1 MDKRLEK
8 IKTWL
13 GVVLNESVLSI
24 APASQ
29 DASFRRYFRAHTKN
43 TSYVVM
49 DAPPEKES
57 LAEFVAIDKALVELG
72 VHAPTIHHINLN
84 DGFLLL
90 EDLGDRTYLNELCS
104 DSKKLYSDA
113 IKALVK
119 IQGGILAE
127 KNPLKLTPKP
137 YGKALLTQELN
148 LFDDW
153 YLKRHLDIELDTKM
167 QLIWQDTK
175 ENLIQACLQQPQVWV
190 HRDYHSRN
198 LMIHDHNSPAVID
211 FQDMV
216 IGPIAYDLASL
227 FKDCYIEWPRE
238 QQHAW
243 LAEYLEHLHTELPSL
258 VISIDDLIR
267 WVDFTGLQRHLKV
280 LGIFCRLNYRDGKAH
295 YLDDL
300 PLVQKYVL
308 EVIDLYPEL
317 TNFKSMLNAIYNQ
330 VADQT

>member
-13 GVVLNESVLSI
+13 GVVLNQPLLSI

-29 DASFRRYFRAHTKN
+29 DASFRRYFRARTRDA
-43 TSYVVM
+43 SYIIM

-57 LAEFVAIDKALVELG
+57 LSNFIAIDRALIELG
-72 VHAPTIHHINLN
+72 VHAPTIHQINLD

-90 EDLGDRTYLNELCS
+90 EDLGDRTYLNELSS
-104 DSKKLYSDA
+104 DSKSLYSDA
-113 IKALVK
+113 INALVK
-119 IQGGILAE
+119 IQGGIFTE
-127 KNPLKLTPKP
+127 NNPTELTPRA
-137 YGKALLTQELN
+137 YDASLVDQELN

-153 YLKRHLDIELDTKM
+153 YLKRHMDIELDSEM

-175 ENLIQACLQQPQVWV
+175 EYLVQAFAQQPQVWV

-198 LMIHDHNSPAVID
+198 LMIHEDNSPAVID

-216 IGPIAYDLASL
+216 LGPIAYDLASL
-227 FKDCYIEWPRE
+227 FKDCYIEWPRD
-238 QQHAW
+238 QQHLW
-243 LAEYLEHLHTELPSL
+243 LAEYLEQLHRQLPIL
-258 VISIDDLIR
+258 EISVDDLVR

-300 PLVQKYVL
+300 PLVKKYVV
-308 EVIDLYPEL
+308 EVIDLYPEFRS
-317 TNFKSMLNAIYNQ
+317 FKTMLNAIYRQ
-330 VADQT
+330 VAI

>member
-8 IKTWL
+8 IKIWL
-13 GVVLNESVLSI
+13 DTVLDEPVLSV

-29 DASFRRYFRAHTKN
+29 DASFRRYFRVLTAN
-43 TSYVVM
+43 TSHVVM

-57 LAEFVAIDKALVELG
+57 LDEFIAIDRALIELG
-72 VHAPTIHHINLN
+72 VHAPMIHQINLN
-84 DGFLLL
+84 EGFLLL
-90 EDLGDRTYLNELCS
+90 EDLGDRTYLNELRS
-104 DSKKLYSDA
+104 DSSKLYSNA

-119 IQGGILAE
+119 IQGGILSQN
-127 KNPLKLTPKP
+127 NPSGLTLKL
-137 YGKALLTQELN
+137 YDEALVTQELN

-153 YLKRHLDIELDTKM
+153 YLKRHLDIELDAKNK
-167 QLIWQDTK
+167 LIWQDTK
-175 ENLIQACLQQPQVWV
+175 ECLVQAFAQQPQVWV

-198 LMIHDHNSPAVID
+198 LMIHDHNPPAVID

-227 FKDCYIEWPRE
+227 FKDCYIEWTRD
-238 QQHAW
+238 QQHHW
-243 LAEYLEHLHTELPSL
+243 LVQYLEHLHLEQPSL
-258 VISIDDLIR
+258 VVNIDDLVR

-317 TNFKSMLNAIYNQ
+317 SNFQSMLNAIFSQTANQ
-330 VADQT
+330 T

>member
-13 GVVLNESVLSI
+13 GVVLNQPLLSI

-29 DASFRRYFRAHTKN
+29 DASFRRYFRARTRDA
-43 TSYVVM
+43 SYIIM

-57 LAEFVAIDKALVELG
+57 LSNFVAIDRALIELG
-72 VHAPTIHHINLN
+72 VHAPTIHQINLD

-90 EDLGDRTYLNELCS
+90 EDLGDRTYLNELSS
-104 DSKKLYSDA
+104 DSKSLYSDA
-113 IKALVK
+113 INALVK
-119 IQGGILAE
+119 IQGGIFTE
-127 KNPLKLTPKP
+127 NNPTELTPRA
-137 YGKALLTQELN
+137 YDASLVDQELN

-153 YLKRHLDIELDTKM
+153 YLKRHMDIELDSEM

-175 ENLIQACLQQPQVWV
+175 EYLVQAFAQQPQVWV

-198 LMIHDHNSPAVID
+198 LMIHEDNSPAVID

-216 IGPIAYDLASL
+216 LGPIAYDLASL
-227 FKDCYIEWPRE
+227 FKDCYIEWPRD
-238 QQHAW
+238 QQHLW
-243 LAEYLEHLHTELPSL
+243 LAEYLEQLHRQLPIL
-258 VISIDDLIR
+258 EISVDDLVR

-300 PLVQKYVL
+300 PLVKKYVV
-308 EVIDLYPEL
+308 EVIDLYPEFRS
-317 TNFKSMLNAIYNQ
+317 FKTMLNAIYRQ
-330 VADQT
+330 VAI

>member
-8 IKTWL
+8 IKAWL
-13 GVVLNESVLSI
+13 GVVLNQPLLSI

-29 DASFRRYFRAHTKN
+29 DASFRRYFRARTRDA
-43 TSYVVM
+43 SYIIM

-57 LAEFVAIDKALVELG
+57 LSNFIAIDRALIELG
-72 VHAPTIHHINLN
+72 VHAPTIHQINLD

-90 EDLGDRTYLNELCS
+90 EDLGDRTYLNELSS
-104 DSKKLYSDA
+104 DSKSLYSDA

-119 IQGGILAE
+119 IQGGIFTE
-127 KNPLKLTPKP
+127 NNPTELTARA
-137 YGKALLTQELN
+137 YDASLVNQELN

-153 YLKRHLDIELDTKM
+153 YLKRHLDIELDCEM

-175 ENLIQACLQQPQVWV
+175 ECLVQAFAQQPQVWV

-198 LMIHDHNSPAVID
+198 LMIHDDNSPAVID

-216 IGPIAYDLASL
+216 LGPIAYDLASL
-227 FKDCYIEWPRE
+227 FKDCYIEWPRD
-238 QQHAW
+238 QQHLW
-243 LAEYLEHLHTELPSL
+243 LAEYLEHLHRQLPSL
-258 VISIDDLIR
+258 EISVDDLIR

-300 PLVQKYVL
+300 PLVKKYVV
-308 EVIDLYPEL
+308 EVIDLYPEFR
-317 TNFKSMLNAIYNQ
+317 NFKTMLNAIYTQ
-330 VADQT
+330 VAI

>member
-13 GVVLNESVLSI
+13 DVVLNQPLLSI

-29 DASFRRYFRAHTKN
+29 DASFRRYFRARTEN
-43 TSYVVM
+43 ASYVVM

-57 LAEFVAIDKALVELG
+57 LSEFFAIDRALIDLG
-72 VHAPTIHHINLN
+72 VHAPIIHQVNLE

-90 EDLGDRTYLNELCS
+90 EDLGDRTYLNELES
-104 DSKKLYSDA
+104 NSKSLYSDA

-119 IQGGILAE
+119 IQTGIIAE
-127 KNPLKLTPKP
+127 KNPSELTPRI
-137 YGKALLTQELN
+137 YDAALINKELN

-153 YLKRHLDIELDTKM
+153 YLKRHLDIELDAKM
-167 QLIWQDTK
+167 ELIWQDTK
-175 ENLIQACLQQPQVWV
+175 DLLVQAFAQQPQVWV

-198 LMIHDHNSPAVID
+198 LMIQEHNSPAVID
-211 FQDMV
+211 FQDLV
-216 IGPIAYDLASL
+216 IGPVAYDLASL
-227 FKDCYIEWPRE
+227 FKDCYIEWPRN
-238 QQHAW
+238 QQHFW
-243 LAEYLEHLHTELPSL
+243 LAEYLEHLDRELPSL
-258 VISIDDLIR
+258 AISIDDLIR

-300 PLVQKYVL
+300 PLVKKYVI
-308 EVIDLYPEL
+308 EVIDIYPEFK
-317 TNFKSMLNAIYNQ
+317 NFKTMLNVIYKQ
-330 VADQT
+330 VTV

>member
-13 GVVLNESVLSI
+13 GVVLNQPLLSI

-29 DASFRRYFRAHTKN
+29 DASFRRYFRARTRDA
-43 TSYVVM
+43 SYIIM

-57 LAEFVAIDKALVELG
+57 LSNFVAIDRALIELG
-72 VHAPTIHHINLN
+72 VHAPTIHQINLD

-90 EDLGDRTYLNELCS
+90 EDLGDRTYLNELSS
-104 DSKKLYSDA
+104 DSKSLYSDA
-113 IKALVK
+113 INALVK
-119 IQGGILAE
+119 IQGGIFTE
-127 KNPLKLTPKP
+127 NNPTELTPRA
-137 YGKALLTQELN
+137 YDASLVDQELN

-153 YLKRHLDIELDTKM
+153 YLKRHMDIELDSEM

-175 ENLIQACLQQPQVWV
+175 ECLVQAFAQQPQVWV

-198 LMIHDHNSPAVID
+198 LMIHEDNSPAVID

-216 IGPIAYDLASL
+216 LGPIAYDLASL
-227 FKDCYIEWPRE
+227 FKDCYIEWPRD
-238 QQHAW
+238 QQHLW
-243 LAEYLEHLHTELPSL
+243 LAEYLEQLHRQLPIL
-258 VISIDDLIR
+258 EISVDDLVR

-300 PLVQKYVL
+300 PLVKKYVV
-308 EVIDLYPEL
+308 EVIDLYPEFRS
-317 TNFKSMLNAIYNQ
+317 FKTMLNAIYRQ
-330 VADQT
+330 VAI